1 MPGQGNPSLKS
12 LWRDLNN
19 SYTFRFFQ
27 LMFEA
32 SERDSSEDERRTH
45 RMRKVK
51 TITDGSQQ
59 HRKYENNIF

>member
-1 MPGQGNPSLKS
+1 
-12 LWRDLNN
+12 
-19 SYTFRFFQ
+19 
-27 LMFEA
+27 MFEA